1 MQSNKD
7 TKKRCCQLKKKK
19 KNVEISIDLH
29 YFGVA
34 ETENLHAVGEP
45 RLELNALTQDR

>member
-1 MQSNKD
+1 MLSIK
-7 TKKRCCQLKKKK
+7 KKKK

-34 ETENLHAVGEP
+34 ETENLHAEWVNFA
-45 RLELNALTQDR
+45 LNSMH

>member
-1 MQSNKD
+1 MYK
-7 TKKRCCQLKKKK
+7 
-19 KNVEISIDLH
+19 ISIDLH

-34 ETENLHAVGEP
+34 ETENLHALGEP